1 MDDSRSAEA
10 NRLYWESDVSVA
22 EIADQLELSR
32 RALYDAVSPLPSDE
46 RCTDCGGVLAWPNRS
61 ARSTGTAICLSCGMT
76 REVHAPEGDQE
87 MGREAYIARNDER
100 AADPLRDDGGRHR
113 RATLLGGVAIGAVAI
128 GAVAAVIALRR
139 D

>member
-22 EIADQLELSR
+22 EIADRLELSR
-32 RALYDAVSPLPSDE
+32 RGLYDAVSPLPSDE
-46 RCTDCGGVLAWPNRS
+46 RCSDCGGTMAWPNRS
-61 ARSTGTAICLSCGMT
+61 ARAAGTAICLSCGMT
-76 REVHAPEGDQE
+76 REVHVPDPDAE
-87 MGREAYIARNDER
+87 MGREGYVARDDER
-100 AADPLRDDGGRHR
+100 AADPLRDAGRHR